1 MRHTNFDWFVQL
13 YEHTNFLYFVV
24 ASARTKSTTDTS
36 FGRKMC
42 TCSQVTVQRSVSR
55 TASTTRTSHQSSDH
69 PPHAMAGLL
78 RSLTSSLRHTRPLA
92 SQLFS
97 SARSSTL
104 PANFQVSRAAASRPF
119 TATALARAEQ
129 EAAVTEEVQQQ
140 ANTTDFVQ
148 YDEDPDQASTFQRYG
163 EGAIYPP
170 KRKGKDWVA
179 QLHLKSFDK
188 NQIQYACGYVKH
200 LAALSGVQTG
210 GAIPLP
216 KRTLLVSLIRS
227 PHVHKTSQEQ
237 VSCPLKPVP
246 FEHAAPVSLRLT
258 WGAPSAVPP
267 NHLQAPHLLLR
278 HSPGRAGEVLRHA

>member
-1 MRHTNFDWFVQL
+1 
-13 YEHTNFLYFVV
+13 
-24 ASARTKSTTDTS
+24 
-36 FGRKMC
+36 MC

-237 VSCPLKPVP
+237 FHQITYKRLICCYDTAPDVLEKFFDTLDERPPQGVQVKVKQRSKISPPEGKP
-246 FEHAAPVSLRLT
+246 
-258 WGAPSAVPP
+258 
-267 NHLQAPHLLLR
+267 
-278 HSPGRAGEVLRHA
+278 